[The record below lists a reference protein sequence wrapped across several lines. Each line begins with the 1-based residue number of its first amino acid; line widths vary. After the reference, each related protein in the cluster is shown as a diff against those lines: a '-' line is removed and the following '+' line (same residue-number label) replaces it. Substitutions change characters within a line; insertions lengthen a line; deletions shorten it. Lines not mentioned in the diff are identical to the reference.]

1 MNLTEQ
7 VYQVI
12 KPLPENIVQEIL
24 DFALFLRQRDEKT
37 EWQNLM
43 LAQSS
48 AFSDWDNDEDEIW
61 NDVSEI

>member
-1 MNLTEQ
+1 M
-7 VYQVI
+7 
-12 KPLPENIVQEIL
+12 PEIL

-37 EWQNLM
+37 EWQNLK

-61 NDVSEI
+61 NDVSARSS